1 MKCQYSRYLGSIS
14 HVFPDAHSP
23 LRNGSS
29 QINPSDKRDRDVA
42 VKMCGRPRRSLSV
55 LPRLCFCRRRRNNT
69 RLLLS
74 VWMTKAPAAT
84 IAHGA
89 RWSITPACTGEEG
102 MRGRKKQTHSL
113 LILHLIVS
121 QGHSCASLYCKAER
135 VMYCQRAFVTLWRPE
150 QRRQSTNT
158 DVFAL

>member
-42 VKMCGRPRRSLSV
+42 VKMCGRPGSSLSV

-74 VWMTKAPAAT
+74 VWMTEAPAAT

-89 RWSITPACTGEEG
+89 R
-102 MRGRKKQTHSL
+102 
-113 LILHLIVS
+113 
-121 QGHSCASLYCKAER
+121 
-135 VMYCQRAFVTLWRPE
+135 
-150 QRRQSTNT
+150 
-158 DVFAL
+158 